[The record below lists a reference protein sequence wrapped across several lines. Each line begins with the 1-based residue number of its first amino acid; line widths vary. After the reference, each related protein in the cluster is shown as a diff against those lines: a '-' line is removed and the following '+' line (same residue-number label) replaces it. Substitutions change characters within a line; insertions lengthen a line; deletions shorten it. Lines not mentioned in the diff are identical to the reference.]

1 MEPSQKVDAIGL
13 WLLRCARAE
22 AARWPA
28 PLTVAVNR

>member
-1 MEPSQKVDAIGL
+1 MEPSQKIDAFGL
-13 WLLRCARAE
+13 WLLRRACAE